1 METVIKRTSRK
12 DQKIATK
19 SVSDLIRTAASISK
33 RKPDVVKIKI
43 QESGEFVTVPR
54 KALDLLFNILSNM
67 AEGKSISLVPSDS
80 EVSTQQAADMLN
92 VSRPHIVKMLENGII
107 PYKKAGSHRRI
118 LLEDLLKYDEKRV
131 EERSNSLK
139 ALAKQAQE
147 LRLGYE

>member
-1 METVIKRTSRK
+1 MEAVIKRTSRK
-12 DQKIATK
+12 EQEIATR
-19 SVSDLIRTAASISK
+19 SVSDLFKTAAVISK
-33 RKPDVVKIKI
+33 RKSDVVKIKI

-92 VSRPHIVKMLENGII
+92 VSRPHIVKLLEQGVI
-107 PYKKAGSHRRI
+107 PFKKVGSHRRV
-118 LLEDLLKYDEKRV
+118 LLEDLVEYEEKLKEL
-131 EERSNSLK
+131 RSNSLK
-139 ALAKQAQE
+139 NLAKQAQE